1 MEQTQEN
8 KLGVYPIS
16 KLLRSMALP
25 LIVANVIT
33 ALYNIVD
40 GIYVAHLSEVALT
53 ATTLAFPAQL
63 LRQSVA
69 GGTATGVNSL
79 LSRRLGAGKR
89 KEADVVAALAFC
101 WRLSAIWCFWCWG
114 WYSLGRLSVH
124 SVRIPNFAPW
134 VPSI

>member
-8 KLGVYPIS
+8 KLGVYPIP

-40 GIYVAHLSEVALT
+40 GICVAHLSEVALT

-63 LRQSVA
+63 LM
-69 GGTATGVNSL
+69 
-79 LSRRLGAGKR
+79 
-89 KEADVVAALAFC
+89 
-101 WRLSAIWCFWCWG
+101 
-114 WYSLGRLSVH
+114 
-124 SVRIPNFAPW
+124 
-134 VPSI
+134 